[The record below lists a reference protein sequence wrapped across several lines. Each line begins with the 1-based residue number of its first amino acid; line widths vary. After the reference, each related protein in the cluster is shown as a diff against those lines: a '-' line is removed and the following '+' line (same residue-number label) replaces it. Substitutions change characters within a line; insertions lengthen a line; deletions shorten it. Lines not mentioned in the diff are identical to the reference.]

1 MNRISNFFNAYRT
14 EGIKLKN
21 TNILT
26 TALILSVFL
35 PLILF
40 ITGIFSEDV
49 YQTTAKEVNI
59 VTENFSNLKK
69 SFIQFFYC
77 IIMILSASR
86 ISQIEFKNNTWQL
99 IETQPLYKTSIYF
112 EMPLHRLRYFR
123 FFAKPIPIRRSLPHP
138 QFYDL

>member
-69 SFIQFFYC
+69 SFIQFFLLYHYDPFC
-77 IIMILSASR
+77 QQNLSDR
-86 ISQIEFKNNTWQL
+86 IQKQYLAT
-99 IETQPLYKTSIYF
+99 
-112 EMPLHRLRYFR
+112 
-123 FFAKPIPIRRSLPHP
+123 
-138 QFYDL
+138 D